1 MAWLATLK
9 CSRTVEKCSQSHV
22 WCIQLCILSRLYQW
36 CNEASSSYCT
46 MSTVASLDTGTEE
59 TSGQLPGCRPWG
71 LETLRCVATGSEQ
84 KSIAELADSWTTSPR
99 IFLSSAVMS
108 VFHLLSVQ
116 PRRIRPQRVVFSPN
130 GSQPYFILHPQHYTV
145 LLFFTRKWCFSLLP
159 PHSQPF

>member
-1 MAWLATLK
+1 MSDVFNFVSCHDCISDVMKQAVVTAPCRLWHLSTPGQRRHLASCQDVVHGAWKHYLA
-9 CSRTVEKCSQSHV
+9 VSHMKP
-22 WCIQLCILSRLYQW
+22 L
-36 CNEASSSYCT
+36 
-46 MSTVASLDTGTEE
+46 
-59 TSGQLPGCRPWG
+59 
-71 LETLRCVATGSEQ
+71 LRCVATGSEQ